1 MPRYPIELKQ
11 NAESAIIATHEITK
25 NNNLTFEVIIFL
37 SDGKFYKTVM
47 IIIWYN
53 RGHSHSNWYKKEILC
68 ERQFVFKNE
77 KSSYMHAPFW
87 KAYVAK
93 LESEAESIGLK
104 Y

>member
-47 IIIWYN
+47 IIISYN
-53 RGHSHSNWYKKEILC
+53 RGHSHSNWFQKEILC
-68 ERQFVFKNE
+68 E